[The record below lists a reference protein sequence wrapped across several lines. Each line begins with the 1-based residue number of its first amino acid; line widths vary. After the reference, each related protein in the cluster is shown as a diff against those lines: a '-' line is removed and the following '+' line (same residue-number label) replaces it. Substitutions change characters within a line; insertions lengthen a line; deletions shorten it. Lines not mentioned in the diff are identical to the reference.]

1 MRPNPPVTHQAA
13 ILFLV
18 LVPLI
23 ILRQFEKPRR
33 RLTVWI
39 FDLARLALGYASAEL
54 LLMIL
59 IIPYTNLVGKMGPRP
74 PPDWRQRQEA
84 MREAHTE
91 GAGARE
97 TADPAAGPRLDGR
110 RPHWIGQFQI
120 LHTTSLTLTTLEVFP
135 GLFFLFGLYIIL
147 LHVLY
152 RIKRYWQ
159 KTLRRP
165 RLVHDSDRGWRIQRG
180 NGDDGDGGAEHYFDD
195 DPANMILSTKDRYSR
210 ARLGFVSGNYGHPVR
225 PQWFFQQTACF
236 ALSAFTIKALILEIC
251 VRAPTEVDALRQFL
265 FGWSVGLKRS
275 HPTMAWFLV
284 GILIPSVLYII
295 EFCVMDYALKYRSK
309 PSKGSNMRS
318 FVLPVYSLSDLEATR
333 SRNRESRR
341 RRNPHS
347 TSYELTE
354 LRLPQVLEPEVI
366 PPSVAS
372 PVVRAVTAVA
382 DHELEPPSIV
392 TSLDVSP
399 ALSHT
404 SSRAPTPSPRSSSID
419 STSSDTPTVV
429 SVPRGSGVCQLG
441 LPKKPSPSPA
451 MPAYGIVTASLLNTM
466 AAEATASARPFL
478 FSSRDDTVAS
488 SSSSSCADPAVSSSS
503 EDENENEPHT
513 AEGGDIA
520 LPSYDDSQRQQNEL
534 LRNNPTR
541 AMHTEQVIREMKR

>member
-1 MRPNPPVTHQAA
+1 MTHQAA

-59 IIPYTNLVGKMGPRP
+59 IIPYTNLVGKMVLQP
-74 PPDWRQRQEA
+74 PGDWRQQHHEG
-84 MREAHTE
+84 MKKAHAE
-91 GAGARE
+91 GAGSRHTTDTSAR
-97 TADPAAGPRLDGR
+97 PRLDGR
-110 RPHWIGQFQI
+110 RPHWMRQI

-135 GLFFLFGLYIIL
+135 GLFFLFGLYILL

-152 RIKRYWQ
+152 RIKWYWQ

-165 RLVHDSDRGWRIQRG
+165 RLVHDRERGWRILRG

-251 VRAPTEVDALRQFL
+251 VRAPTEVDALRRFL
-265 FGWSVGLKRS
+265 FGWSVDLKRS
-275 HPTMAWFLV
+275 HPSMAWFLV
-284 GILIPSVLYII
+284 GIFIPSVLYII
-295 EFCVMDYALKYRSK
+295 ELCVMDYALRYRSK
-309 PSKGSNMRS
+309 PSKGSGMRS
-318 FVLPVYSLSDLEATR
+318 FVLPVYSLSDLETTR

-341 RRNPHS
+341 SRNPHS
-347 TSYELTE
+347 TSYDLTE

-372 PVVRAVTAVA
+372 PAVSAVSAAVSAA
-382 DHELEPPSIV
+382 DNELEPSSII
-392 TSLDVSP
+392 TSLDISP

-404 SSRAPTPSPRSSSID
+404 SSRAPTPSPQSRSID
-419 STSSDTPTVV
+419 LSGSDTPPVV
-429 SVPRGSGVCQLG
+429 SVPMGSGVCKLG
-441 LPKKPSPSPA
+441 LPKKPSPSPNPA

-466 AAEATASARPFL
+466 AAEATANSRPFL
-478 FSSRDDTVAS
+478 FTSQDDTSAS
-488 SSSSSCADPAVSSSS
+488 SSSSSSAEPGSTSS
-503 EDENENEPHT
+503 EDESEPQA
-513 AEGGDIA
+513 AEGGDVA
-520 LPSYDDSQRQQNEL
+520 LPSYDDSQRQQTEL

-541 AMHTEQVIREMKR
+541 AMHTQQVIREMKR